1 MRLGK
6 ATHVH
11 HALSLIGIS
20 AAYFG
25 ADFLIS
31 RHPITGIALTLIGA
45 SWSTA
50 WIIKLPR
57 CRLWNFDLTALIR
70 FWFFVVLCGG
80 TSVFLVQKYYD
91 EPDYE
96 LLLRAESQ
104 VPPGDRS
111 RPPWCP
117 APFRCE

>member
-6 ATHVH
+6 ATHLH
-11 HALSLIGIS
+11 HSLSLIGIS

-45 SWSTA
+45 SWSAA
-50 WIIKLPR
+50 WVITLPR
-57 CRLWNFDLTALIR
+57 TRIWNLDLTALIR
-70 FWFFVVLCGG
+70 FWVLAVLCGG
-80 TSVFLVQKYYD
+80 TSVFLVQKYYEEQD
-91 EPDYE
+91 RQ
-96 LLLRAESQ
+96 LLLRVGLPIPSNEETRA
-104 VPPGDRS
+104 
-111 RPPWCP
+111 PWCP

>member
-1 MRLGK
+1 MRPGK

-11 HALSLIGIS
+11 NALSLIGIS

-45 SWSTA
+45 SWSAA
-50 WIIKLPR
+50 WIIMLPR
-57 CRLWNFDLTALIR
+57 CRLRNFDLTILIR

-111 RPPWCP
+111 RAPWCP
-117 APFRCE
+117 VPFRCE